1 MGIRLED
8 QALLL
13 TLDNAL
19 ALARSTEELPA
30 LWIARVER
38 LGGLGIKT
46 YIAALGGALLA
57 KATDPRVDGLAQD
70 EAAGPRGYSLRRAA
84 EFLAQQN
91 NDRYDLGAK
100 GRWPLNNRPFLG
112 GPARIDEFT
121 KISGKARPAYE
132 AFLDAL
138 RDLNRIEST
147 ETLSVLAAFL
157 RVRMGVQAAE
167 REAARAAKRLASDVA
182 LEDLVGMVDRFVR
195 ATPEGGKRAQALA
208 AAVLDCAFDDVEL
221 QPINSPHPGDVR
233 VASDGAIVLAVEAKQ
248 LPVGEDVALELSRGA
263 AELGADLAM
272 LLVIAEK
279 HAPLDRDRVQR
290 AALRDD
296 GTLLVVCEG
305 TLELISSVAA
315 FSATSAAQVEKT
327 LPGSFAVRLR
337 EIEISEKGQVE
348 WRQLVEARESA
359 DRRNA

>member
-13 TLDNAL
+13 TLDDAL

-30 LWIARVER
+30 VWIARVER
-38 LGGLGIKT
+38 LGDLEIKT

-57 KATDPRVDGLAQD
+57 KATDSRVDSLAQD
-70 EAAGPRGYSLRRAA
+70 GAAGSRGYSLRKAA

-91 NDRYDLGAK
+91 NGRFHLGAE
-100 GRWPLNNRPFLG
+100 GQWPLNNRPFLG

-138 RDLNRIEST
+138 RDLNRLERN
-147 ETLSVLAAFL
+147 EALAALASFL
-157 RVRMGVQAAE
+157 RVRMAVQEAE
-167 REAARAAKRLASDVA
+167 REAVRAARRMDSEVA
-182 LEDLVGMVDRFVR
+182 LEDLVGIADRFVR
-195 ATPEGGKRAQALA
+195 AEPEGGKRGQALA
-208 AAVLDCAFDDVEL
+208 AAALDSAFDHVDL

-233 VASDGAIVLAVEAKQ
+233 ALSDGQVILAVEAKQ
-248 LPVGEDVALELSRGA
+248 LPVGEAVASELSREA
-263 AELGADLAM
+263 AELGADLA
-272 LLVIAEK
+272 LLVVIAEQ

-290 AALRDD
+290 DALRND

-305 TLELISSVAA
+305 VLELLSAVAVLSGTPVVTVEADFPGA
-315 FSATSAAQVEKT
+315 FAA
-327 LPGSFAVRLR
+327 RLR
-337 EIEISEKGQVE
+337 EIGVSKKGQRE
-348 WRQLVEARESA
+348 WRRLVE
-359 DRRNA
+359 DRV

>member
-1 MGIRLED
+1 MGIKLED

-13 TLDNAL
+13 TLDDAL

-30 LWIARVER
+30 VWIARVER

-57 KATDPRVDGLAQD
+57 KATDPRVDSLAQD
-70 EAAGPRGYSLRRAA
+70 GAAGARGYSLRKAA

-91 NDRYDLGAK
+91 NGRFHLGAE

-138 RDLNRIEST
+138 RDLNRLERT
-147 ETLSVLAAFL
+147 EALAAFAAFL
-157 RVRMGVQAAE
+157 RVRMEVQEAE
-167 REAARAAKRLASDVA
+167 REAVRASRRIDSELA
-182 LEDLVGMVDRFVR
+182 LGDLIGIVDRFVR
-195 ATPEGGKRAQALA
+195 AVPEGGRRAQALA
-208 AAVLDCAFDDVEL
+208 GAVLDCGFEDVEL

-233 VASDGAIVLAVEAKQ
+233 VLSKGQIILAVEAKQ
-248 LPVGEDVALELSRGA
+248 LPVSEAVPSELSREAGG
-263 AELGADLAM
+263 LGADLA
-272 LLVIAEK
+272 LLVVISEG

-290 AALRDD
+290 EVLRDD
-296 GTLLVVCEG
+296 GALLVVCESV
-305 TLELISSVAA
+305 LELVSSVAVFSGTPA
-315 FSATSAAQVEKT
+315 FKIEED
-327 LPGSFAVRLR
+327 LPGAFAARLR
-337 EIEISEKGQVE
+337 EIGASEKGQDE
-348 WRQLVEARESA
+348 WRRLVE
-359 DRRNA
+359 DRV

>member
-1 MGIRLED
+1 MGIKLED

-13 TLDNAL
+13 TLDDAL
-19 ALARSTEELPA
+19 ALARSTEELPT

-57 KATDPRVDGLAQD
+57 KATDPRVDSLAQD

-138 RDLNRIEST
+138 RDLNRVDGPEA
-147 ETLSVLAAFL
+147 LAVLAAFL

-167 REAARAAKRLASDVA
+167 REAARAARRLESDVA
-182 LEDLVGMVDRFVR
+182 LEDLVGIVDRFVR
-195 ATPEGGKRAQALA
+195 AAPEGGKRAQALA
-208 AAVLDCAFDDVEL
+208 AAVLDCAFEDVEL

-233 VASDGAIVLAVEAKQ
+233 VIMDGAIVLAVEAKQ
-248 LPVGEDVALELSRGA
+248 LPVGEGVAFELSREA

-272 LLVIAEK
+272 LFVIAEK

-290 AALRDD
+290 DALRDD
-296 GTLLVVCEG
+296 GTLLLICESV
-305 TLELISSVAA
+305 LELIASVAVL
-315 FSATSAAQVEKT
+315 SATSAAQVET
-327 LPGSFAVRLR
+327 DLPGAFAARLR
-337 EIEISEKGQVE
+337 EIEVGAKGQDD
-348 WRQLVEARESA
+348 WRQLVE
-359 DRRNA
+359 DRP

>member
-1 MGIRLED
+1 MGIKLEEEK
-8 QALLL
+8 LHL
-13 TLDNAL
+13 TLDDAL
-19 ALARSTEELPA
+19 QLARSNEELPA
-30 LWIARVER
+30 LWLTRIER
-38 LGGLGIKT
+38 LGSLGIKT

-57 KATDPRVDGLAQD
+57 KATDPRVDSLAQD

-138 RDLNRIEST
+138 RDLNRVEGT
-147 ETLSVLAAFL
+147 DALAVLAAFL

-167 REAARAAKRLASDVA
+167 REAARAARRLESDLA

-195 ATPEGGKRAQALA
+195 AAPEGGRRAQALA
-208 AAVLDCAFDDVEL
+208 AAVLDCAFDEVEL

-233 VASDGAIVLAVEAKQ
+233 VILAGAIVLAVEAKQ
-248 LPVGEDVALELSRGA
+248 LPVGEDVAFELSREA
-263 AELGADLAM
+263 VELGADLAM

-290 AALRDD
+290 DALRDD
-296 GTLLVVCEG
+296 GTLLLVCESV
-305 TLELISSVAA
+305 LELIASVAVL
-315 FSATSAAQVEKT
+315 SATSAAQVET
-327 LPGSFAVRLR
+327 DLPGAFAARLR
-337 EIEISEKGQVE
+337 EIEVSKKGQDE
-348 WRQLVEARESA
+348 WRQLVE
-359 DRRNA
+359 DRA

>member
-1 MGIRLED
+1 MGIKLED

-13 TLDNAL
+13 TLDDAL

-30 LWIARVER
+30 LWISRVER
-38 LGGLGIKT
+38 LGRLGIKT

-57 KATDPRVDGLAQD
+57 KATDPRVDSLAQD

-112 GPARIDEFT
+112 GPARIDEFM
-121 KISGKARPAYE
+121 KISAKARPAYE

-138 RDLNRIEST
+138 RDLNRVEGT
-147 ETLSVLAAFL
+147 EGSAVLAAFL

-167 REAARAAKRLASDVA
+167 RDAARAARKLESDVA
-182 LEDLVGMVDRFVR
+182 LEDLVGIVDRFVR
-195 ATPEGGKRAQALA
+195 AAPEGGRRGQALA

-233 VASDGAIVLAVEAKQ
+233 VMSGGAIVLAVEAKQ
-248 LPVGEDVALELSRGA
+248 LPVSEAVASELSREA

-272 LLVIAEK
+272 LVVIAEK
-279 HAPLDRDRVQR
+279 HAPLDRDRIQR
-290 AALRDD
+290 DALRDD
-296 GTLLVVCEG
+296 GTLLVVCESV
-305 TLELISSVAA
+305 LELIASVAVL
-315 FSATSAAQVEKT
+315 SATSAVRVEKD
-327 LPGSFAVRLR
+327 LPGALAVRLR
-337 EIEISEKGQVE
+337 EIEASEKGQSE
-348 WRQLVEARESA
+348 WKMLVE
-359 DRRNA
+359 DRS

>member
-13 TLDNAL
+13 TLDDAL

-30 LWIARVER
+30 VWIARVER

-57 KATDPRVDGLAQD
+57 KATDPRVDSLAQD
-70 EAAGPRGYSLRRAA
+70 GAAGPHGYSLRKAA

-91 NDRYDLGAK
+91 NGRFHLGAE

-138 RDLNRIEST
+138 RDLNRLERA
-147 ETLSVLAAFL
+147 EALSATAAFL
-157 RVRMGVQAAE
+157 RVRMAVQEAE
-167 REAARAAKRLASDVA
+167 RDSVRAARRMESELA
-182 LEDLVGMVDRFVR
+182 LEDLVGIVDRFVR
-195 ATPEGGKRAQALA
+195 AAPEGGRRAQALA
-208 AAVLDCAFDDVEL
+208 AAILDCAFDDVDL

-233 VASDGAIVLAVEAKQ
+233 VLSEGQIVLAVEAKQ
-248 LPVGEDVALELSRGA
+248 LPVTEAVASELSREA
-263 AELGADLAM
+263 ADLGADLG
-272 LLVIAEK
+272 LLVVIADQ

-290 AALRDD
+290 EALRDD
-296 GTLLVVCEG
+296 GTLLIVCESV
-305 TLELISSVAA
+305 LELIALVAVL
-315 FSATSAAQVEKT
+315 SGTPAARIEEE
-327 LPGSFAVRLR
+327 LPGAFAARLQ
-337 EIEISEKGQVE
+337 EIGVSKNAQGE
-348 WRQLVEARESA
+348 WSQLVE
-359 DRRNA
+359 DR

>member
-1 MGIRLED
+1 MGIRFED

-19 ALARSTEELPA
+19 ALARSTVELPP

-46 YIAALGGALLA
+46 YIAALGGAMLA
-57 KATDPRVDGLAQD
+57 KTTDPRIDSLTQD

-112 GPARIDEFT
+112 GPARIDDFT

-138 RDLNRIEST
+138 RDLNRIESA
-147 ETLSVLAAFL
+147 EALAVLAAFL
-157 RVRMGVQAAE
+157 RVRMAVQAAE
-167 REAARAAKRLASDVA
+167 REAARTARRLESDVA
-182 LEDLVGMVDRFVR
+182 LEDLVGIVDRFVR
-195 ATPEGGKRAQALA
+195 AAPEGGKRAQALA

-233 VASDGAIVLAVEAKQ
+233 VILDGAIVLAVEAKQ
-248 LPVGEDVALELSRGA
+248 LPVVEDVALELSREA
-263 AELGADLAM
+263 AGLGADLAM
-272 LLVIAEK
+272 LLVIADK
-279 HAPLDRDRVQR
+279 HALLDRDRVQR
-290 AALRDD
+290 DALRDD
-296 GTLLVVCEG
+296 GTLLLICESV
-305 TLELISSVAA
+305 LELIASVTVL
-315 FSATSAAQVEKT
+315 SATSAVQMEKD
-327 LPGSFAVRLR
+327 LPGAFAARLR
-337 EIEISEKGQVE
+337 EIEVSKNGLNE
-348 WRQLVEARESA
+348 WRQLVEARS
-359 DRRNA
+359 

>member
-1 MGIRLED
+1 MGIKLED

-13 TLDNAL
+13 TLDDAL

-38 LGGLGIKT
+38 LGRLGIKT

-57 KATDPRVDGLAQD
+57 KATDPRVDSLAQD

-112 GPARIDEFT
+112 GPARIDEFM
-121 KISGKARPAYE
+121 KISAKARPAYE

-138 RDLNRIEST
+138 RDLNRVEVAEASA
-147 ETLSVLAAFL
+147 VLAAFL
-157 RVRMGVQAAE
+157 RVRMGVQEAD
-167 REAARAAKRLASDVA
+167 REAARAARRLESDVA
-182 LEDLVGMVDRFVR
+182 LEDLVGIVDRFVR
-195 ATPEGGKRAQALA
+195 SAPEGGRRAQALA

-233 VASDGAIVLAVEAKQ
+233 VMSGGAIVLAVEAKQ
-248 LPVGEDVALELSRGA
+248 LPVSEAVASELSREA
-263 AELGADLAM
+263 AELGADLA
-272 LLVIAEK
+272 LLVVIAEK

-290 AALRDD
+290 DALRDD
-296 GTLLVVCEG
+296 GTLLVVCESV
-305 TLELISSVAA
+305 LELMASVAVL
-315 FSATSAAQVEKT
+315 SATSAVKVEKD
-327 LPGSFAVRLR
+327 LPGALAARLR
-337 EIEISEKGQVE
+337 EIEVSRKGQSE
-348 WRQLVEARESA
+348 WKMLVE
-359 DRRNA
+359 DRS